1 MNTLNTI
8 NMNEVVTLLNS
19 KLEAF
24 KIENKKSCVYRGKP
38 SFDFDYYDDGFEITI
53 RKDKD
58 KDTDVRVMFS
68 ANIDTKDL
76 VTGEQILEFT
86 KVVLD
91 RVEIDTATE
100 TYELVCNYTLA
111 DVIILENVGTD
122 IATNAT
128 YYNLVS
134 DDIYT
139 TDDIDATYSEMSVQY
154 EKYDY

>member
-58 KDTDVRVMFS
+58 TDVRVIFS

-76 VTGEQILEFT
+76 NTGEQILEFT

-91 RVEIDTATE
+91 KIEVDTATE
-100 TYELVCNYTLA
+100 NYEFVCNYTLS
-111 DVIILENVGTD
+111 DVIILEDVGTD

-154 EKYDY
+154 EKYGY